1 MGYNYGEGHP
11 LANILAMIVFS
22 VAIGTI
28 QGFLFFRT
36 RSIWPSVL
44 FHAAENGMDLWAP
57 SDLFMSKTPNLFIG
71 PNIVG
76 IIGGIGFVIVAI
88 CCLPFL
94 LKQANGDTVHSD

>member
-1 MGYNYGEGHP
+1 
-11 LANILAMIVFS
+11 
-22 VAIGTI
+22 
-28 QGFLFFRT
+28 
-36 RSIWPSVL
+36 
-44 FHAAENGMDLWAP
+44 MDLWAP